1 MTIQKERSFTVLLC
15 YNGAQTVD
23 MNPEYTSILEGVY
36 NSQ

>member
-23 MNPEYTSILEGVY
+23 MNPEKI
-36 NSQ
+36 NK